1 MTVHMWMSE
10 DNLRRW
16 FLNSILFETSLLSAT
31 VFLRLAGSRGS
42 LVCTHHPSPEDTRI
56 GAHHRA

>member
-1 MTVHMWMSE
+1 MTVHMWISE
-10 DNLRRW
+10 DNLRCW

-42 LVCTHHPSPEDTRI
+42 LVCTHHLTR
-56 GAHHRA
+56 GG